1 MKTAPLPSR
10 GAFPLPGRIPGAAC
24 GVGGHGAFTGRA
36 GVAGLTGAAHVA
48 GVTGGAGGIGHG
60 REGGFPRL
68 GGVGG
73 GGGGHDRGARG
84 RFLGDHAAGMV
95 ADVGCAAAAR
105 EQGRRQSQDQ
115 RKAQDLFHSNTSC
128 QNADGASLPQG
139 FGDKQGNFYEKEN
152 F

>member
-1 MKTAPLPSR
+1 MKTAPLSIR

-24 GVGGHGAFTGRA
+24 GVGGHGAF
-36 GVAGLTGAAHVA
+36 
-48 GVTGGAGGIGHG
+48 VTGGALTGGGVRHG

-68 GGVGG
+68 GGMGG
-73 GGGGHDRGARG
+73 RGGGHDGGARG
-84 RFLGDHAAGMV
+84 RLLGDHAAGMV

-128 QNADGASLPQG
+128 QNADGGSLPRRS
-139 FGDKQGNFYEKEN
+139 GDKRGNFYEKEI

>member
-1 MKTAPLPSR
+1 MKTAPLSFR

-24 GVGGHGAFTGRA
+24 GGGGHGAF
-36 GVAGLTGAAHVA
+36 AA
-48 GVTGGAGGIGHG
+48 GGALSGGGVRHG
-60 REGGFPRL
+60 RSGGLLRL

-73 GGGGHDRGARG
+73 RGGGHDGGARG
-84 RFLGDHAAGMV
+84 RLLGDHAAGMV
-95 ADVGCAAAAR
+95 ADVGGAAAAR

-128 QNADGASLPQG
+128 QNADGGSLPRRS
-139 FGDKQGNFYEKEN
+139 GDKRGNFYEKEI

>member
-1 MKTAPLPSR
+1 MKTAPLSFR

-24 GVGGHGAFTGRA
+24 GGGGHGAF
-36 GVAGLTGAAHVA
+36 AA
-48 GVTGGAGGIGHG
+48 GGAFSGGGVRHG

-84 RFLGDHAAGMV
+84 RLLGDHAAGMV
-95 ADVGCAAAAR
+95 ADVGGAAAAR

-128 QNADGASLPQG
+128 QNADGGSLPRRS
-139 FGDKQGNFYEKEN
+139 GDKRGNFYEKEI